1 MIADGMNGAL
11 IGLVGGL
18 LLSAFTPAIVIT
30 TPAEYRLII
39 IVVISVINY
48 AIISSETKSLIF
60 STLGYLFG
68 YGIVV
73 YFIASVDVKLAL
85 QMFAPYF
92 ISIAILIY
100 NRWSA

>member
-1 MIADGMNGAL
+1 MIVNGMDGAL
-11 IGLVGGL
+11 FGLIGGL
-18 LLSAFTPAIVIT
+18 LLSAFTPAMVII

-39 IVVISVINY
+39 IIAISIINY
-48 AIISSETKSLIF
+48 AIISSETRSLMSNTI
-60 STLGYLFG
+60 GYLFG

-85 QMFAPYF
+85 QMFTPYF

>member
-11 IGLVGGL
+11 TGLIGGL
-18 LLSAFTPAIVIT
+18 LLSVFTSAMVIIR
-30 TPAEYRLII
+30 PAEYRLIT
-39 IVVISVINY
+39 IVVISIINY
-48 AIISSETKSLIF
+48 AIISSETRSLMS
-60 STLGYLFG
+60 STIGYLFG